1 MPPHH
6 LVSSQTA
13 GAGSHLRG
21 DRRAIGARLPET
33 PTRNPDHR
41 IPRRSDSR
49 VPVDRR
55 IFLAG
60 VCAQAADVGWV
71 CQFLRW
77 QRGYVIPSSAAFGKI
92 GDAYVADI
100 HRWAKEH
107 QVPVIHFGKGENK
120 GSEIRRSSPAPRGR
134 HRPRRGSEKFQ
145 VVPRTAREVGLG
157 KQ

>member
-1 MPPHH
+1 M
-6 LVSSQTA
+6 
-13 GAGSHLRG
+13 
-21 DRRAIGARLPET
+21 
-33 PTRNPDHR
+33 
-41 IPRRSDSR
+41 
-49 VPVDRR
+49 PVDRR
-55 IFLAG
+55 IFL
-60 VCAQAADVGWV
+60 QAYVPKLQTVGWV

-120 GSEIRRSSPAPRGR
+120 EARSDGNRPRQGGR

-145 VVPRTAREVGLG
+145 VVPLTAQEVGLG